1 MSIEQVKSE
10 FLLVKSYGTKFS
22 GLASSIQ
29 YFPSHMCNTS
39 KQQVEQSIH
48 CTNHRMINSEES
60 QLTWFVE
67 QVCKT
72 NKSIRRFH
80 V

>member
-1 MSIEQVKSE
+1 MSIERVKSE

-29 YFPSHMCNTS
+29 YFPSHI
-39 KQQVEQSIH
+39 EQSIH